1 MKASWTINR
10 VPEKR
15 LVEITTAGTMT
26 ARDSER
32 LIAEIAALGLDPAK
46 DRLLVD
52 HRAADLKFTTLNIY
66 ELPQTY
72 QIQAGSERFRVAT
85 VFKTLEPNQKFYR
98 DICRRYGFKR
108 FEVFS
113 DYDEALRWLTTPERR

>member
-1 MKASWTINR
+1 MKAAWTIKR
-10 VPEKR
+10 VPEKG

-26 ARDSER
+26 SRDSDN
-32 LIAEIAALGLDPAK
+32 LIREIAAMDLDPEK

-52 HRAADLKFTTLNIY
+52 HRRADLKFTTLNIF

-72 QIQAGSERFRVAT
+72 QVQAGPERFWVAT
-85 VFKTLEPNQKFYR
+85 VFNELEHNQEFYR
-98 DICRRYGFKR
+98 DICREHGFKR

-113 DYDEALRWLTTPERR
+113 DYDEAVRWLTSPERR